1 MNDLPQAISACEL
14 MNVSTD
20 EKKSYF
26 VVGTAVEVSTEDE
39 PKEGYIRVYEIDETG
54 GRQRLN
60 RRAEIKVTGSVY
72 CVDEC
77 DGKLICG
84 VGSAVCPSLTLRVI
98 VVTSVQFN
106 TRDTRRGD

>member
-1 MNDLPQAISACEL
+1 

-39 PKEGYIRVYEIDETG
+39 PKEGYIRVYEIDEIG

-60 RRAEIKVTGSVY
+60 QCAEIQVAGSVY

-77 DGKLICG
+77 DGKLVCG
-84 VGSAVCPSLTLRVI
+84 VGSTVCPSLTEGNYSYECTI
-98 VVTSVQFN
+98 
-106 TRDTRRGD
+106 